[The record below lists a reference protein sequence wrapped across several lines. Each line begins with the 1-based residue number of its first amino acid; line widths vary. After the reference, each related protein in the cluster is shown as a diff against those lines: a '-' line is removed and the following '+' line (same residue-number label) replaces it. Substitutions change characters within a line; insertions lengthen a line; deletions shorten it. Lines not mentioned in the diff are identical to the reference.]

1 LGAAVRSLWQEED
14 MEEIQESEDEG
25 NDLESTSC
33 GQGRREEPAAGIANG
48 GYVYRCHNLSC
59 IEAYRTLTLEVRD

>member
-1 LGAAVRSLWQEED
+1 MRSLWQEED

-25 NDLESTSC
+25 NDPESAFC
-33 GQGRREEPAAGIANG
+33 GQRRREELSAGIATG
-48 GYVYRCHNLSC
+48 GYVYRYHNSSC

>member
-1 LGAAVRSLWQEED
+1 
-14 MEEIQESEDEG
+14 MEESEDEG
-25 NDLESTSC
+25 NYHESAFC
-33 GQGRREEPAAGIANG
+33 GQRRREELSAGIATG

>member
-25 NDLESTSC
+25 NDPESAFC
-33 GQGRREEPAAGIANG
+33 GQRRREELSAGIATG
-48 GYVYRCHNLSC
+48 GYVYRYHN
-59 IEAYRTLTLEVRD
+59 

>member
-25 NDLESTSC
+25 NDPESAFC
-33 GQGRREEPAAGIANG
+33 GQRRREELSAGIATG

>member
-25 NDLESTSC
+25 NDPESAFC
-33 GQGRREEPAAGIANG
+33 GQRRREEPAVGIATR